1 MLKTLIDL
9 FLLLSNDK
17 KSITRNDFSVFYLF
31 IIKKLPEIDNQRP
44 SLLISFFNKNNSQNS
59 NNELFSKNQIDEF
72 IAQNEKE
79 KSKANKNITIKT
91 IQNELLCLFNHMIDY
106 LYEEEIIILSNA
118 QKDILNNRI
127 NKKIKE
133 KNFSFSKNNK
143 SDIKLIQDIQII
155 EIRKYLT
162 ELISSNKSLNNL
174 FSFDFSIKHF
184 INFFNS
190 KNKEKNRLIAEK
202 FVNLINPIIKI
213 YKADK
218 IINRKKINQ
227 SQIKSSSRIPVINVY
242 NNNLFKEKE
251 SKNKNLKI
259 SLTKNNYNY
268 KINRSFNK
276 NLKYKFN
283 LNSIFANKRKTV
295 VNKDKVEDKIE
306 HKIEDKENTKD
317 ECNLTKDTIPCQT
330 LNNCISFNSI
340 QKNCIIENYL
350 GKNIQNIYTNI
361 NNKNNKAI
369 SEKIAINNINTY
381 FKITK

>member
-1 MLKTLIDL
+1 MLKALVDL
-9 FLLLSNDK
+9 FLLLSSDK
-17 KSITRNDFSVFYLF
+17 KSITRNDISVFYLF
-31 IIKKLPEIDNQRP
+31 IVKKLPEIDNHRP
-44 SLLISFFNKNNSQNS
+44 SLLNSFFHKNNSQNN
-59 NNELFSKNQIDEF
+59 NNELFSNKQID
-72 IAQNEKE
+72 IVQNEKE
-79 KSKANKNITIKT
+79 KSKTNKNITIKT
-91 IQNELLCLFNHMIDY
+91 IQNELLCLFNDMIDY
-106 LYEEEIIILSNA
+106 LYEEEIIILSNDK
-118 QKDILNNRI
+118 KDILKNRI

-133 KNFSFSKNNK
+133 KNFSLSEKQ
-143 SDIKLIQDIQII
+143 SIQII
-155 EIRKYLT
+155 ETRKYLT
-162 ELISSNKSLNNL
+162 ELINSNKSFNN
-174 FSFDFSIKHF
+174 FTSFDFSIKYF

-190 KNKEKNRLIAEK
+190 KNREKNRLIAEK

-218 IINRKKINQ
+218 LINRKKINQ
-227 SQIKSSSRIPVINVY
+227 TQIKSSSKIPVINVY
-242 NNNLFKEKE
+242 NNNIFKEKA

-259 SLTKNNYNY
+259 NLTQNNYNY

-276 NLKYKFN
+276 NLKDKFN
-283 LNSIFANKRKTV
+283 LNNIFVNKRKTV
-295 VNKDKVEDKIE
+295 FNKD
-306 HKIEDKENTKD
+306 KIEDKENTKD

-350 GKNIQNIYTNI
+350 GNNIKNIYTKI

>member
-1 MLKTLIDL
+1 MLKALVDL
-9 FLLLSNDK
+9 FLLLSSDR
-17 KSITRNDFSVFYLF
+17 KSITRNDISVFYLF
-31 IIKKLPEIDNQRP
+31 IVKKLPEIDNHRP
-44 SLLISFFNKNNSQNS
+44 SLLISFFQKNNSQNN
-59 NNELFSKNQIDEF
+59 NNELFSNKQLDIV
-72 IAQNEKE
+72 QNEKE
-79 KSKANKNITIKT
+79 KSKTNKNITIKT
-91 IQNELLCLFNHMIDY
+91 IQNELLCLFNDMIDY
-106 LYEEEIIILSNA
+106 LYEEEIIILSNDK
-118 QKDILNNRI
+118 KDILKNRI

-133 KNFSFSKNNK
+133 KNFSLSEKQN
-143 SDIKLIQDIQII
+143 IQII
-155 EIRKYLT
+155 ETRKYLT
-162 ELISSNKSLNNL
+162 ELINSNKSINN
-174 FSFDFSIKHF
+174 FASFDFSIKHF

-190 KNKEKNRLIAEK
+190 KNREKNRLIAEK

-218 IINRKKINQ
+218 ITNRKKINQ
-227 SQIKSSSRIPVINVY
+227 TQIKSSSKIPVINVY
-242 NNNLFKEKE
+242 NNNIFKEKA

-259 SLTKNNYNY
+259 NLTQNNYNY

-276 NLKYKFN
+276 NLKDKFN
-283 LNSIFANKRKTV
+283 LNNIFVNKRKTV
-295 VNKDKVEDKIE
+295 FNKD
-306 HKIEDKENTKD
+306 KIEDKENTKD

-350 GKNIQNIYTNI
+350 ANNIKNIYTKI